1 MEETP
6 LMTTTTRPTHHFP
19 TTAAMI
25 PLPESPKL
33 PMEFLSR
40 SWSVSALQVSKA
52 LISNCLSSSIST
64 NSLNTSSSSS
74 SSSSSTTVSSI
85 PEELATATPPAAA
98 ADNNNNQFSFA
109 SSATSQLVLERI
121 MSQSEVSP
129 LTSGRLSHSS
139 GPLNFGEPD
148 SPPPPLS
155 PSDDFE
161 DVVKYF
167 RAHKSINPL
176 FTGGRASAGYGGS
189 IPSTP
194 AGGGGAATPAGGGGG
209 SKTVGRWLK
218 ERKEK
223 KKEETRAHNAQLH
236 AAVSVAAVAAAVAA
250 IAAATASSSSAGRN
264 EAAKTDMAMASAATL
279 VAAQCVE
286 AAEALGAE
294 REHLAS
300 VVSSA
305 VNVRSHDDI
314 TTLTAAAAT
323 ALRGA
328 ATLKARAL
336 KDVLNVAAVIPIEK
350 GIGIGICGVGNGG
363 GGRGGSGNRD
373 NNSQE
378 FSPAATVD
386 GFVGAEFLARG
397 TELLKRTR
405 KGDLH
410 WKMVYVYIH
419 RTGEVMLKM
428 KSRHVAGAITKKKKN
443 VVLEVHKDLTAWP
456 GRHLLDD
463 GDERRY
469 FGLQTSA
476 RGLVEFECRN
486 QREHDIWTQGVSKL
500 LCIVAQRK
508 HRR

>member
-6 LMTTTTRPTHHFP
+6 FITTTLRPA
-19 TTAAMI
+19 TATMI

-52 LISNCLSSSIST
+52 LISNCLSSS
-64 NSLNTSSSSS
+64 
-74 SSSSSTTVSSI
+74 SSSSTTVSSI
-85 PEELATATPPAAA
+85 PEELATPPTELTTTSSYATH
-98 ADNNNNQFSFA
+98 NNNNQFSFA

-139 GPLNFGEPD
+139 GPLNFGESD
-148 SPPPPLS
+148 SPPPSLS
-155 PSDDFE
+155 PSDEFE
-161 DVVKYF
+161 DVVKVSELTNSDY
-167 RAHKSINPL
+167 A
-176 FTGGRASAGYGGS
+176 TAS
-189 IPSTP
+189 
-194 AGGGGAATPAGGGGG
+194 GGGAATPAGGGGG

-250 IAAATASSSSAGRN
+250 IAAATASTSSSSAGRN

-286 AAEALGAE
+286 AAEAMGAE

-336 KDVLNVAAVIPIEK
+336 KDVLNVAAVIPMEK
-350 GIGIGICGVGNGG
+350 GIGICGVGNGG
-363 GGRGGSGNRD
+363 GGSCNRD
-373 NNSQE
+373 NRGE
-378 FSPAATVD
+378 YSPVTVD

-443 VVLEVHKDLTAWP
+443 VVMEVHKDLPAWP

-463 GDERRY
+463 GDQRRY

-500 LCIVAQRK
+500 LAIVAQRK
-508 HRR
+508 NRR

>member
-6 LMTTTTRPTHHFP
+6 FITTTLRPAT
-19 TTAAMI
+19 TTATMI

-52 LISNCLSSSIST
+52 LISNCLSSS
-64 NSLNTSSSSS
+64 
-74 SSSSSTTVSSI
+74 SSSSTTVSSI
-85 PEELATATPPAAA
+85 PEELATPPTELTTTSSYATH
-98 ADNNNNQFSFA
+98 NNNNQFSFA

-139 GPLNFGEPD
+139 GPLNFGESD
-148 SPPPPLS
+148 SPPPSLS
-155 PSDDFE
+155 PSDEFE

-176 FTGGRASAGYGGS
+176 FTGGRASATAS
-189 IPSTP
+189 
-194 AGGGGAATPAGGGGG
+194 GGGAATPAGGGGG

-250 IAAATASSSSAGRN
+250 IAAATASTSSSSAGRS

-286 AAEALGAE
+286 AAEAMGAE

-336 KDVLNVAAVIPIEK
+336 KDVLNVAAVIPMEK
-350 GIGIGICGVGNGG
+350 GIGICGVGNGG
-363 GGRGGSGNRD
+363 GGSCNRD
-373 NNSQE
+373 NRGE
-378 FSPAATVD
+378 YSPVTVD

-443 VVLEVHKDLTAWP
+443 VVMEVHKDLPAWP

-463 GDERRY
+463 GDQRRY

-500 LCIVAQRK
+500 LAIVAQRRN
-508 HRR
+508 RR

>member
-6 LMTTTTRPTHHFP
+6 FITTTLRPA
-19 TTAAMI
+19 TATMI

-52 LISNCLSSSIST
+52 LISNCLSSS
-64 NSLNTSSSSS
+64 
-74 SSSSSTTVSSI
+74 SSSSTTVSSI
-85 PEELATATPPAAA
+85 PEELATPPTELTTTSSYATH
-98 ADNNNNQFSFA
+98 NNNNQFSFA

-121 MSQSEVSP
+121 MSQSQEVSP

-139 GPLNFGEPD
+139 GPLNFGESD
-148 SPPPPLS
+148 SPPPSLS
-155 PSDDFE
+155 PSDEFE
-161 DVVKYF
+161 YF

-176 FTGGRASAGYGGS
+176 FTGGRASGGGS
-189 IPSTP
+189 VPS
-194 AGGGGAATPAGGGGG
+194 ATASGGGG

-250 IAAATASSSSAGRN
+250 IAAATASTSSSSAGRN

-286 AAEALGAE
+286 AAEAMGAE

-336 KDVLNVAAVIPIEK
+336 KDVLNVAAVIPMEK
-350 GIGIGICGVGNGG
+350 GIGICGVGNGG
-363 GGRGGSGNRD
+363 GGSCNRD
-373 NNSQE
+373 NRGE
-378 FSPAATVD
+378 YSPVTVD

-443 VVLEVHKDLTAWP
+443 VVMEVHKDLPAWP

-463 GDERRY
+463 GDQRRY

-500 LCIVAQRK
+500 LAIVAQRK
-508 HRR
+508 NRR

>member
-6 LMTTTTRPTHHFP
+6 FITTTLRPA
-19 TTAAMI
+19 TATMI

-52 LISNCLSSSIST
+52 LISNCLSSS
-64 NSLNTSSSSS
+64 
-74 SSSSSTTVSSI
+74 SSSSTTVSSI
-85 PEELATATPPAAA
+85 PEELATPPTELTTTSSYATH
-98 ADNNNNQFSFA
+98 NNNNQFSFA

-121 MSQSEVSP
+121 MSQSQEVSP

-139 GPLNFGEPD
+139 GPLNFGESD
-148 SPPPPLS
+148 SPPPSLS
-155 PSDDFE
+155 PSDEFE
-161 DVVKYF
+161 YF

-176 FTGGRASAGYGGS
+176 FTGGRASGGGS
-189 IPSTP
+189 VPS
-194 AGGGGAATPAGGGGG
+194 ATASGGGGG

-250 IAAATASSSSAGRN
+250 IAAATASTSSSSAGRN

-286 AAEALGAE
+286 AAEAMGAE

-336 KDVLNVAAVIPIEK
+336 KDVLNVAAVIPMEK
-350 GIGIGICGVGNGG
+350 GIGICGVGNGG
-363 GGRGGSGNRD
+363 GGSCNRD
-373 NNSQE
+373 NRGE
-378 FSPAATVD
+378 YSPVTVD

-443 VVLEVHKDLTAWP
+443 VVMEVHKDLPAWP

-463 GDERRY
+463 GDQRRY

-500 LCIVAQRK
+500 LAIVAQRK
-508 HRR
+508 NRR